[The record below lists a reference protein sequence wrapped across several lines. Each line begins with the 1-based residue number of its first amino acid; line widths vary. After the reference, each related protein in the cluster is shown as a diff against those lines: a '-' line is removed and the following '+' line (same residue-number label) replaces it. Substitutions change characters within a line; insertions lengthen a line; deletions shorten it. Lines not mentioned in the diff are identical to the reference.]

1 MFSNTKKYFSDPNIS
16 STQVVATTN
25 ETAIPISVS
34 KPVSIKSEALI
45 FHPQQSPLNLQTID
59 KSRAETYREEKAED
73 LSNGATTKNT
83 NAAEGFSTEVNNESS
98 LIIHPP
104 FPEIVVDVIQPKK
117 PATALPGTLTPR
129 DKDRTVDAEAAVA
142 VLSHVADS
150 SLVQLGSTRSQ
161 TRY

>member
-16 STQVVATTN
+16 STQVVATAN
-25 ETAIPISVS
+25 EAANPISVL
-34 KPVSIKSEALI
+34 KPVSIKSEAI
-45 FHPQQSPLNLQTID
+45 FYPQQSPLNLQTND
-59 KSRAETYREEKAED
+59 KSKVETYREETAED
-73 LSNGATTKNT
+73 LSNEATTKNINT
-83 NAAEGFSTEVNNESS
+83 AEGFSTEVNNESS

-104 FPEIVVDVIQPKK
+104 FPEIVVDVVQPKK

-129 DKDRTVDAEAAVA
+129 DKDRTVNAEAAVA
-142 VLSHVADS
+142 VLNHVADS